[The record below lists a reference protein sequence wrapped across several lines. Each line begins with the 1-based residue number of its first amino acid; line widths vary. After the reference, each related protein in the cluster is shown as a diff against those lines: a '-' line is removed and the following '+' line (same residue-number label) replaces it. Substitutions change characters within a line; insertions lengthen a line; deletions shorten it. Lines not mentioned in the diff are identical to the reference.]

1 MNYKQQQEKEI
12 KIHKVIELYKK
23 YKNEIKNIKQLSNIT
38 SIPTSTLQ
46 RYLNNDIS
54 KYISKEEYD
63 EIQKWLQNAKQ
74 EGLSRGGINSQLN
87 NGYTKDEIGRFNGK
101 KKR

>member
-1 MNYKQQQEKEI
+1 MNYKQQEEKEI
-12 KIHKVIELYKK
+12 KIHKVIEVYKK
-23 YKNEIKNIKQLSNIT
+23 YKNEIKNLKQLSNIT

-54 KYISKEEYD
+54 KYISKEEYL
-63 EIQKWLQNAKQ
+63 EIQKWLQTAKQ

-87 NGYTKDEIGRFNGK
+87 NEYTKDEIGRFNGN